1 LGDPRILRSLR
12 REIMRTIALAVVFS
26 TVLATHTARANDF
39 LTGDDKT
46 MDSVSADTPKDP
58 VDGPAAKSNDSDN
71 LAPPIKLAPSKASI
85 AGGSV
90 LRSMYGSLGL
100 LQAYDVY
107 STKKAMA
114 TGAIER
120 NPLLQG
126 TVANRAAF
134 IGLKVAMTAGP
145 IYEAEKL
152 WRNHHRVGAI
162 ALMAASNGIMMGV
175 AAHNTSI
182 IRKAEALQSA
192 R

>member
-1 LGDPRILRSLR
+1 
-12 REIMRTIALAVVFS
+12 MRTIALAVVFS

-46 MDSVSADTPKDP
+46 MDSVSADTPKGP
-58 VDGPAAKSNDSDN
+58 ADGPAAKADSDD
-71 LAPPIKLAPSKASI
+71 LAPPVKLAPSKATF
-85 AGGSV
+85 AGASA
-90 LRSMYGSLGL
+90 LRTMYGSLAI
-100 LQAYDVY
+100 LQVYDVY
-107 STKKAMA
+107 STKKALA
-114 TGAIER
+114 SGAVER

-145 IYEAEKL
+145 VYEAEKL
-152 WRNHHRVGAI
+152 WRNHHRLGAI

-175 AAHNTSI
+175 AAHNASI
-182 IRKAEALQSA
+182 IRKAEALQSSV

>member
-1 LGDPRILRSLR
+1 
-12 REIMRTIALAVVFS
+12 MY
-26 TVLATHTARANDF
+26 
-39 LTGDDKT
+39 DDKT
-46 MDSVSADTPKDP
+46 MDSAPAGTPKEP
-58 VDGPAAKSNDSDN
+58 ADGPTAKSNESDDN
-71 LAPPIKLAPSKASI
+71 LAPTVKLAPSKASFFG
-85 AGGSV
+85 ASA
-90 LRSMYGSLGL
+90 LRSMYGSLAV

-114 TGAIER
+114 SGAIER

-152 WRNHHRVGAI
+152 WRNHHRLGAI

-175 AAHNTSI
+175 AAHNASV
-182 IRKAEALQSA
+182 IRKAEALRSV

>member
-1 LGDPRILRSLR
+1 MRS
-12 REIMRTIALAVVFS
+12 IALAVVFS
-26 TVLATHTARANDF
+26 TVLAAHTARANDF

-46 MDSVSADTPKDP
+46 MDSVSADGPKDP
-58 VDGPAAKSNDSDN
+58 ADVPGAKSPEADS
-71 LAPPIKLAPSKASI
+71 LAPPIKLAPAKGSFV
-85 AGGSV
+85 GGSM
-90 LRSMYGSLGL
+90 LRSMYASLGM

-114 TGAIER
+114 TGAIEQ

-134 IGLKVAMTAGP
+134 IGLKIAMSAGP

-162 ALMAASNGIMMGV
+162 ALMVASNGIMMGV
-175 AAHNTSI
+175 AAHNASI
-182 IRKAEALQSA
+182 IRKAEALQSV